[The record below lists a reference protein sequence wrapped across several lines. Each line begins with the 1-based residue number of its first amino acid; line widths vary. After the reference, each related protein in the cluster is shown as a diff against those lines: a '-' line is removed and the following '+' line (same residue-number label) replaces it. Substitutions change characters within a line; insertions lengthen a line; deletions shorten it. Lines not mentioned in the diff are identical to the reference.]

1 MAGPDDRRSGAGDVL
16 PVTVVGAGPYGLAAA
31 AHLRVRG
38 VPFRVFGDPMESWR
52 ERMPAGMYLKSTPSA
67 SSIADPWGTG
77 TLARFRAAEGRE
89 PGGDLHPVPLDEFV
103 RYGSWFQ
110 QRLVPALE
118 RTRVRRIGASGGA
131 FRVELADGEVLAS
144 RSVVMANGLGP
155 FGYVPPE
162 LAELVAAGAATH
174 SAEHADL
181 SGFAGQRVAVV
192 GAGQSA
198 LESAALLLEAGAE
211 PVLVARTAE
220 LAFAAPPTGE
230 RPRSRPPLRRLAKP
244 DTTLGPGWSMLA
256 YSRAAGAY
264 RHLPEPVRGHLLR
277 TVLGPSGG
285 WWLRERVIGRVDL
298 LTGHRILSAVP
309 SGPGA
314 RLELADRDGA
324 VRVLEAD
331 HVLAATGYRVDVDR
345 IELLSPELRAAVR
358 RTGRAPALSAGFE
371 SSVPGLYFTG
381 LAAAATFGPVLR
393 FVCGTGFASRRIGV
407 AVAAG
412 G

>member
-1 MAGPDDRRSGAGDVL
+1 MAGPDDRRSGAEDVL

-31 AHLRVRG
+31 AHLRGCG
-38 VPFRVFGDPMESWR
+38 VPFRVFGEPMESWR

-67 SSIADPWGTG
+67 SSISDPWGAG
-77 TLARFRAAEGRE
+77 ALARFRAAEGRE
-89 PGGDLHPVPLDEFV
+89 AGGDLHPVPLEEFV
-103 RYGSWFQ
+103 RYGQWFQ
-110 QRLVPALE
+110 QRLVPTVE
-118 RTRVRRIGASGGA
+118 RTRVRRIEAGGGV
-131 FRVELADGEVLAS
+131 FRIALADGEVFAS
-144 RSVVMANGLGP
+144 RSVVLASGLGP

-162 LAELVAAGAATH
+162 LAELVAAGSATH
-174 SAEHADL
+174 SADHADL
-181 SGFAGQRVAVV
+181 AGFAGQRVAVV

-211 PVLVARTAE
+211 PVVVARTAE

-230 RPRSRPPLRRLAKP
+230 RPRSRPLLRRLAKP
-244 DTTLGPGWSMLA
+244 ATTLGPGWSMLA

-264 RHLPEPVRGHLLR
+264 RHLPVPVRDHLLR

-298 LTGHRILSAVP
+298 LTGHRIVSATP

-314 RLELADRDGA
+314 RLELADPDGA

-345 IELLSPELRAAVR
+345 IELLAPELRAEVR
-358 RTGRAPALSAGFE
+358 RTGRAPALSASFE

-381 LAAAATFGPVLR
+381 LAAAATFGPLLR
-393 FVCGTGFASRRIGV
+393 FVCGTGFASRRIGA